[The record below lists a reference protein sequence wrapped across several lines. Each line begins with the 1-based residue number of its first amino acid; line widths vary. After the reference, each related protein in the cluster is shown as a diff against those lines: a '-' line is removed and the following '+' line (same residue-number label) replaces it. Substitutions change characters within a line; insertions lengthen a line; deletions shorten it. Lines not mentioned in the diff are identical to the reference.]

1 VSNDVETLGALML
14 VHQRVDRQVITTMM
28 RALMVNAP
36 PEQVDIIRSLL
47 DVLRFQY
54 ETLVKEME
62 VTSDGGYERAA
73 LRHFEQWALEIDH
86 MLDERVKN
94 PTA

>member
-62 VTSDGGYERAA
+62 ATGDDGYERAA
-73 LRHFEQWALEIDH
+73 LRHFEQ
-86 MLDERVKN
+86 
-94 PTA
+94 